1 MTRCNGELRFV
12 LIITSSLCNHY
23 VIITLSLRHQLC
35 SAVKRQKDD
44 AERRYD
50 SQMNDL
56 RDRLEHS
63 EATNRSMQ
71 SYVNFL
77 KSSYQNTFGDDL
89 AD

>member
-1 MTRCNGELRFV
+1 MLYADKKKKRNAVGNPRIV
-12 LIITSSLCNHY
+12 LKTAHSYTFRTQY
-23 VIITLSLRHQLC
+23 VTLIKL
-35 SAVKRQKDD
+35 
-44 AERRYD
+44 
-50 SQMNDL
+50 NDL

-89 AD
+89 TSAD

>member
-1 MTRCNGELRFV
+1 M
-12 LIITSSLCNHY
+12 
-23 VIITLSLRHQLC
+23 
-35 SAVKRQKDD
+35 KRQKEDS
-44 AERRYD
+44 ERRYD

>member
-1 MTRCNGELRFV
+1 MTSSLRNHV
-12 LIITSSLCNHY
+12 VVITSSFF
-23 VIITLSLRHQLC
+23 

>member
-12 LIITSSLCNHY
+12 LIITSSLRNHN
-23 VIITLSLRHQLC
+23 VIITLSLHHQLF

>member
-1 MTRCNGELRFV
+1 MMVYVYIN
-12 LIITSSLCNHY
+12 IINKYNYLSSF
-23 VIITLSLRHQLC
+23 
-35 SAVKRQKDD
+35 KRQKEEN
-44 AERRYD
+44 ERRYE

-89 AD
+89 VE

>member
-1 MTRCNGELRFV
+1 MTSSSRNHV
-12 LIITSSLCNHY
+12 VVITSSFF
-23 VIITLSLRHQLC
+23 

>member
-1 MTRCNGELRFV
+1 MENHRIV
-12 LIITSSLCNHY
+12 LKIAFYFFFCKVRLEFSTIIKL
-23 VIITLSLRHQLC
+23 
-35 SAVKRQKDD
+35 
-44 AERRYD
+44 
-50 SQMNDL
+50 NDL

-89 AD
+89 TSAD

>member
-1 MTRCNGELRFV
+1 MYSLLRH
-12 LIITSSLCNHY
+12 HY